1 MINII
6 RADSDR
12 QAFDP
17 YSHAVS
23 SNIIT
28 DRVEGFL
35 HVEKMKSKLTNNW
48 HHSVYHNLKKK
59 MIRLF
64 FM

>member
-1 MINII
+1 MQTAIGM
-6 RADSDR
+6 

-35 HVEKMKSKLTNNW
+35 HVEKMLEAHKQLAPLRVPQPQEEND
-48 HHSVYHNLKKK
+48 
-59 MIRLF
+59 
-64 FM
+64 